1 MTAAT
6 RSTTSTAA
14 IPLVAR
20 APPLTASRKGSATST
35 PTRSPTCT
43 NSQPIEYACTAVAA
57 PRDAREAKYICVMTQ
72 KAKREAMA
80 TAAAISG
87 PVCASN
93 RMSAAKPATMSGHIQ
108 R

>member
-6 RSTTSTAA
+6 SNTTSTAA
-14 IPLVAR
+14 IPLKVIS
-20 APPLTASRKGSATST
+20 PLPSASRKGSATST

-80 TAAAISG
+80 TAEAMSG